1 MSAEGAFSRVDFS
14 GVGLFRSTLVTHS
27 RWHQVAFN
35 LTANNPERLA
45 ALVLTLERIGAARAE
60 TAQPPDPPCRK
71 GHAGAH
77 NLLSKVDPA
86 PSGPAFTP
94 IPVRIVV
101 GHDGGVKHLHVI
113 RASAAQRAGIETALR
128 QWRFKPA
135 AIDGRASEVKT
146 GLLIEFRGESVAYL
160 TADAR

>member
-27 RWHQVAFN
+27 RCHQVAFN

-77 NLLSKVDPA
+77 NLLSKSTRRRADR
-86 PSGPAFTP
+86 PS
-94 IPVRIVV
+94 R
-101 GHDGGVKHLHVI
+101 
-113 RASAAQRAGIETALR
+113 RSRCASSSAMTAG
-128 QWRFKPA
+128 
-135 AIDGRASEVKT
+135 
-146 GLLIEFRGESVAYL
+146 
-160 TADAR
+160 

>member
-1 MSAEGAFSRVDFS
+1 
-14 GVGLFRSTLVTHS
+14 
-27 RWHQVAFN
+27 
-35 LTANNPERLA
+35 
-45 ALVLTLERIGAARAE
+45 
-60 TAQPPDPPCRK
+60 
-71 GHAGAH
+71 
-77 NLLSKVDPA
+77 
-86 PSGPAFTP
+86 
-94 IPVRIVV
+94 VRIVV